1 MARRTTSRRCCCAS
15 AVKDLE
21 PPVKTEGLLSAL
33 VIGASLVLAAVA
45 FALVGELL
53 RGASDTGPEAMLARV
68 QRDLDAQAGRIA
80 AVEQAIERLQHDIDG
95 VDERL
100 ELTVAAPQPAAPPVP
115 PLPTDQFGGTA
126 PLPESEDLVEAMQLA
141 KGRFNQGIVRPTP
154 VVLRELIGEPRDS
167 YSDTCQPVTNP
178 KLLQLL
184 ETRQIGAFKVTMT
197 RPALESLQMIMDG
210 LKRDEPQIYAALG
223 TAGALCVRHV
233 RGAPNTVSSHAWGM
247 AVDLTLTGQ
256 LDRMGD
262 AATQF
267 GLVVLAEYFNDA
279 GWFWGAGYGR
289 EDSMHFEPGEALL
302 RQWADEGK
310 L

>member
-1 MARRTTSRRCCCAS
+1 M
-15 AVKDLE
+15 
-21 PPVKTEGLLSAL
+21 KTQGLLSAL

-45 FALVGELL
+45 FALVGGLL
-53 RGASDTGPEAMLARV
+53 RGANDSGPEAMLARV

-95 VDERL
+95 INERL
-100 ELTVAAPQPAAPPVP
+100 EVAATAPPPAAPPVSAA
-115 PLPTDQFGGTA
+115 LPTDQFGGTA

-141 KGRFNQGIVRPTP
+141 KGRFNQGIIRPTP

-178 KLLQLL
+178 RLLRLL
-184 ETRQIGAFKVTMT
+184 ETGQIGAFKVTMV
-197 RPALESLQMIMDG
+197 RPALDSLQTIMAL

-223 TAGALCVRHV
+223 TAGALCARHV

-247 AVDLTLTGQ
+247 AIDLTLTGK
-256 LDRMGD
+256 LDQMGD

-302 RQWADEGK
+302 RQWAAEGS

>member
-1 MARRTTSRRCCCAS
+1 
-15 AVKDLE
+15 VKS
-21 PPVKTEGLLSAL
+21 EGLLSAL
-33 VIGASLVLAAVA
+33 VIGASLILAAVA
-45 FALVGELL
+45 FALVGGLL
-53 RGASDTGPEAMLARV
+53 RGAGDTGPEAMLARL
-68 QRDLDAQAGRIA
+68 QRDLDAQSGRIA
-80 AVEQAIERLQHDIDG
+80 AVEQANDRLQHDLDALN
-95 VDERL
+95 DRL
-100 ELTVAAPQPAAPPVP
+100 ETAAAAPAAAPPVP
-115 PLPTDQFGGTA
+115 ATLPTDQFGGTA

-141 KGRFNQGIVRPTP
+141 KGRFNKGIDRPTP
-154 VVLRELIGEPRDS
+154 EKLIQLIGQPRDS

-178 KLLQLL
+178 KLLGLL
-184 ETRQIGAFKVTMT
+184 ETRQVGPFKVTMT
-197 RPALESLQMIMDG
+197 RPALDSLQTIMDR
-210 LKRDEPQIYAALG
+210 LKADEPQIYAALG
-223 TAGALCVRHV
+223 TAGALCARHV

-302 RQWADEGK
+302 DKWAAEGK